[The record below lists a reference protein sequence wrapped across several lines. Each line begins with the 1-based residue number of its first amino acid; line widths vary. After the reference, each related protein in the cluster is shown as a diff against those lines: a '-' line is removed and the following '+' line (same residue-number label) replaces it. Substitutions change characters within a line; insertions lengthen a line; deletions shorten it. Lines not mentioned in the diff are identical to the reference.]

1 MIASSPPPESSPD
14 LPGDVSPEIV
24 REVSRDGAD
33 GSSATSV
40 AGSVPDL
47 PTRLRPIRSVAIIGL
62 GLIGG
67 SLARDLA
74 VASDLTLI
82 GWDQDAETR
91 AKAQAAGIPVAETL
105 ADCVAGEPDLI
116 VLAVPL
122 AAMGAVC
129 LELAPL
135 VADHTLVTDVGSVKG
150 PVREAVVARGLG
162 ERYVGSHPMAGT
174 EATGFAA
181 STPGMFQNAAWVV
194 TVAASAHP
202 ASAHPA
208 VADSAQVD
216 CAAELEAALV
226 IAELVTRVLGVR
238 VYVLSDD
245 QHDEAVAL
253 ISHLPHVLAAELLG
267 LAALSPV
274 RDVALALAAGSFRD
288 GTRVAGTNPVRTEA
302 MVTGNAAWVAPLVE
316 KAATRLQALAVQLRA
331 GDDVS
336 DFFAPPI
343 SPLTAEVP
351 AQDASEPGAADPGAS
366 DPDVPTSDA
375 PRTPDTARAPDSPP
389 ASETVTAAAMAPP
402 ALRTLLLDVAANGRA
417 IHAVDLRTLTI
428 TLAP

>member
-1 MIASSPPPESSPD
+1 MIASSPPPESS
-14 LPGDVSPEIV
+14 
-24 REVSRDGAD
+24 
-33 GSSATSV
+33 
-40 AGSVPDL
+40 PDL

-67 SLARDLA
+67 SLARDLNA
-74 VASDLTLI
+74 ASDLMLI
-82 GWDQDAETR
+82 SWDQDAETR
-91 AKAQAAGIPVAETL
+91 AEAQAAGIPVAETL

-122 AAMGAVC
+122 AAMRAVC
-129 LELAPL
+129 VELAPL
-135 VADHTLVTDVGSVKG
+135 VAGHTLVTDVGSVKG
-150 PVREAVVARGLG
+150 PVRETVVASGLG

-194 TVAASAHP
+194 TVAASAHAASTHP

-216 CAAELEAALV
+216 CPAELEAALV

-288 GTRVAGTNPVRTEA
+288 GTRVAGTNPARTEA

-316 KAATRLQALAVQLRA
+316 KAATRLQTLAAQLRA

-336 DFFAPPI
+336 DFFAPHI

-351 AQDASEPGAADPGAS
+351 APDASEPGAADPGAS
-366 DPDVPTSDA
+366 DPDVPTSDI
-375 PRTPDTARAPDSPP
+375 PRTPDTARAPETPP

-417 IHAVDLRTLTI
+417 IRAVDLRTPTI